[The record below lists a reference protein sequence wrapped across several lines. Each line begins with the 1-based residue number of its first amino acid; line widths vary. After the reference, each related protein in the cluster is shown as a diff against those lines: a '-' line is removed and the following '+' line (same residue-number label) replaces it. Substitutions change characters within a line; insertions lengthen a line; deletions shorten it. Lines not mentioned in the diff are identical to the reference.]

1 MKYHREPRGDNQ
13 FVLSSRGPLKPVFI
27 WVYFL
32 DMGAFNKPWAKEEVL
47 LQESL
52 TLLVRRLCW
61 CGLRSWRP
69 C

>member
-1 MKYHREPRGDNQ
+1 MKCCRKPHGHNP
-13 FVLSSRGPLKPVFI
+13 FILSSGGPLKPFFI
-27 WVYFL
+27 WIYFL

-52 TLLVRRLCW
+52 TFLVQRLCW
-61 CGLRSWRP
+61 RGLRSWRP